1 MKRRVFI
8 AIKISKPLENEI
20 KKWSEDFIKI
30 AGWPFD
36 ESHFSKRVNHIKWVS
51 GKNLHITIVPPF
63 NEENIEALAEKL
75 KNTHGKINSFN
86 IHFSETSL
94 GPNPRSPCLIWAEGK
109 TPNEILKLKD
119 ALEGELQINAGRRS
133 FLTHITLARFRSEL
147 FSSFKIKKLNERIN
161 WNESVSSFV
170 LMESRASPEG
180 ADYEILKEFPF

>member
-36 ESHFSKRVNHIKWVS
+36 ESHFSKRVNHS
-51 GKNLHITIVPPF
+51 
-63 NEENIEALAEKL
+63 
-75 KNTHGKINSFN
+75 KINSFN

-119 ALEGELQINAGRRS
+119 ALERELQINAGRRS
-133 FLTHITLARFRSEL
+133 FLTHITLARFRPEL
-147 FSSFKIKKLNERIN
+147 FSSFKIKKLNERMN